1 MMQRQKHL
9 LREIQN
15 IARQQIK
22 LTKHSIELWFK
33 TKILDL
39 QRVQGQD
46 GPKTVSVS
54 LKSQFKIGTFAVTFA
69 CVDSFHRLSV

>member
-1 MMQRQKHL
+1 MRDSKDCKATQT
-9 LREIQN
+9 IS
-15 IARQQIK
+15 
-22 LTKHSIELWFK
+22 LTKHSIQLWFK

-39 QRVQGQD
+39 QPVQGQD

-54 LKSQFKIGTFAVTFA
+54 SLRSQFKIGTFAVTFA

>member
-1 MMQRQKHL
+1 MQRPTIFYERFKKDCK
-9 LREIQN
+9 
-15 IARQQIK
+15 AT
-22 LTKHSIELWFK
+22 LTKHSIQLWFK